1 MPFCMRCGAKL
12 EDGDKFCMRCGTR
25 MDEARPARPRPERSR
40 PAQDPEDEQM
50 KMPVWIP
57 ADNKREEIPE
67 NDGDSAAESDRIAD
81 VPDPNGTFIPAQPV
95 QAPEAAYVPPQPVQT
110 PEAESVPLQP
120 TQNPYAGYVP
130 PQPTQNPYAGYVP
143 PQTAQNAYGNP
154 AQPVWAQQP
163 VYASAYSQPRP
174 QLKSKA
180 GGIVM
185 IVIGAVLLA
194 TALVFLLEGV
204 VWAAFG
210 SYVPEELIVFFFVGA
225 FLFLTGGVLLLIF
238 GVRSVRKTV
247 AYNSR
252 AMQGRRY

>member
-25 MDEARPARPRPERSR
+25 VDEARPARPRPERSR

-57 ADNKREEIPE
+57 TDNKREEIPE
-67 NDGDSAAESDRIAD
+67 NDGDAAAESDRIAD

-95 QAPEAAYVPPQPVQT
+95 QAPEAGYVPPQPVQT

-130 PQPTQNPYAGYVP
+130 PQP
-143 PQTAQNAYGNP
+143 AQNAYGNS

-204 VWAAFG
+204 VWAAFR

>member
-57 ADNKREEIPE
+57 TDNKREEIPE
-67 NDGDSAAESDRIAD
+67 NDGDAAAESDRIAD

-95 QAPEAAYVPPQPVQT
+95 QAPEAGYVPPQPVQT
-110 PEAESVPLQP
+110 PEAESVP
-120 TQNPYAGYVP
+120 
-130 PQPTQNPYAGYVP
+130 PQPMQNPYAGYVP

-238 GVRSVRKTV
+238 GVRSVKKTV

>member
-1 MPFCMRCGAKL
+1 MEEGDAFCMH
-12 EDGDKFCMRCGTR
+12 CGTR
-25 MDEARPARPRPERSR
+25 VDDARPVRQRPVRSR
-40 PAQDPEDEQM
+40 PAQDPEDERM

-57 ADNKREEIPE
+57 TDNKREEIPE
-67 NDGDSAAESDRIAD
+67 NDETVAAENDRIAD
-81 VPDPNGTFIPAQPV
+81 DSGPDGAFVPAQPV
-95 QAPEAAYVPPQPVQT
+95 QAPEAGYVPPQPVQT

-143 PQTAQNAYGNP
+143 PQTAQNPYGNP

-163 VYASAYSQPRP
+163 VYASVYSPPRP